1 MRTYL
6 RILTILL
13 IGLGLAQTAEDSK
26 KKLADGKPLQVLL
39 ITGGCCHNYLFQ
51 SLALTTGVEKSVNA
65 EFTVVNEGGTGTRGK
80 IDLYNNP
87 DWAKPYDVVIHNEC
101 FAETD
106 APEYIKKIT
115 AAHKA
120 GKPSVVIHCAMHTYR
135 AAKFDDWREFLG
147 VTSRHHEHQSNYPVK
162 IVKEDHP
169 IMKGFKKDWVTAK
182 DELYIIKK
190 LWPKATSLAVS
201 KSEKTGEEQPVVW
214 VNDYHGTRVFGTT
227 YGHSDDTFRDETFV
241 DLVTRGLLWAA
252 GKDGSEAQPESV
264 KPGINKNFL
273 DPNLIVKD
281 WLGKFEVESREVYDY
296 QKEIIAALKIAPG
309 TAIADIGAGTGLYM
323 EPFSKATGDAG
334 KVFSVDIAP
343 AFIKHLTDR
352 KEKAELANV
361 EVVLCA
367 EDSVKLPES
376 SVDLAFVCDTY
387 HHFEYPAA
395 SLASM
400 LAAVKPGGRLALID
414 FKRIPGVSRDWLLEH
429 VRAGKDV
436 FCHEIE
442 SVGFKKV
449 EEVEI
454 EGLKENYFVIFQ
466 KPE

>member
-1 MRTYL
+1 MRIY
-6 RILTILL
+6 LL
-13 IGLGLAQTAEDSK
+13 ILSLLLVGLGLAQTAEESK
-26 KKLADGKPLQVLL
+26 KKLAGGNPLQVLL

-51 SLALTTGVEKSVNA
+51 SLALTTGVEKRVNA

-87 DWAKPYDVVIHNEC
+87 DWAKPYDVVVHNEC
-101 FAETD
+101 FAATD
-106 APEYIKKIT
+106 DPEYIRKIT

-120 GKPSVVIHCAMHTYR
+120 GTPSVVIHCAMHTYR
-135 AAKFDDWREFLG
+135 DAQIDDWREFLG
-147 VTSRHHEHQSNYPVK
+147 VTSRHHEHQSNYPVR

-227 YGHSDDTFRDETFV
+227 YGHSDDTFRDETFI

-252 GKDGSEAQPESV
+252 GKDSEETKQASV

-273 DPNLIVKD
+273 DPNLAIKD
-281 WLGKFEVESREVYDY
+281 WLGKFEVESREVYTH
-296 QKEIIAALKIAPG
+296 QKAIIEALKIAPG
-309 TAIADIGAGTGLYM
+309 SAIADIGAGTGLYM
-323 EPFSKATGDAG
+323 EPFAKAAGDTG

-343 AFIKHLTDR
+343 AFIKHLTER
-352 KEKAELANV
+352 KEKAKLANV
-361 EVVLCA
+361 DVIHCD

-395 SLASM
+395 TLASV
-400 LAAVKPGGRLALID
+400 LAGVKPGGRFALID
-414 FKRIPGVSRDWLLEH
+414 FERIPGVSREWLLGH
-429 VRAGKDV
+429 VRAGKEV
-436 FCHEIE
+436 FCQEIE
-442 SVGFKKV
+442 SVGFQKM
-449 EEVEI
+449 EDIEI